1 MCNARHLANLIAHH
15 ATCDGTYFTAV
26 TRLRFIRSGKLT
38 SPMPVIYAP
47 SLCIVAQG
55 EKEAQL
61 AGRRFRYNPANFLL
75 AAVDLPVK
83 GAVTKASAKEPYL
96 CLALDID
103 RSALAELITAHVDI
117 VQDDARPDLG
127 LMLGHS
133 TTAMLD
139 AACRLVA
146 LLDDEDDAA
155 ALAPLVERELLW
167 RLLRGPAGPMLR
179 RMAAA
184 DTCMGRINQAI
195 AWLRDHFAEP
205 VSVEK
210 LADMAGMSASAFH
223 EHFRAVTGLSPLRYR
238 AQIRLQEARR
248 LMLAE
253 GLGAANAGFEVGYN
267 SPSQFSREYGQTFG
281 LSPSRDV
288 TRLREAG
295 DASFASGS

>member
-1 MCNARHLANLIAHH
+1 MRNARHLGDLIARH
-15 ATCDGTYFTAV
+15 AARDGTHSTV
-26 TRLRFIRSGKLT
+26 VPRLRFIRSGKPTL
-38 SPMPVIYAP
+38 PMPAIYAP

-61 AGRRFRYNPANFLL
+61 AGRRFRYDPANFLL
-75 AAVDLPVK
+75 AAVDLPVT
-83 GAVTKASAKEPYL
+83 GAVTKASAEEPYL

-103 RSALAELITAHVDI
+103 RTALAELITAHAYI
-117 VQDDARPDLG
+117 LQDDAQLDLG
-127 LMLGHS
+127 LMLGQS
-133 TTAMLD
+133 TPDMLD

-146 LLDDEDDAA
+146 LLDDEDDAG
-155 ALAPLVERELLW
+155 ALAPLIERELLW
-167 RLLRGPAGPMLR
+167 RLLRGPTGPMLR

-184 DTCMGRINQAI
+184 DTRMGRIDQAI

-253 GLGAANAGFEVGYN
+253 GLEAANAGFVVGYN

-281 LSPSRDV
+281 LPPARDV
-288 TRLREAG
+288 TRLREAKE
-295 DASFASGS
+295 ASVA